1 MSGVKEAED
10 QKQVL
15 DSLRFEGLSRQSRLL
30 ERQERIAE
38 YVLEQGSVAAKDLAS
53 MFNVS
58 LMTIHR
64 DLDELERQGVLRKLR
79 GAAEAQPSSLFESN
93 VRYRLRVA
101 IAEKEA
107 LSRYALSKIT
117 PGQAVMLDDSTTAL
131 PLARLLPSLAPLT
144 VITNFVAAIRELS
157 GVKGINL
164 ISLGG
169 EYLPNHD
176 AFTGVVCEA
185 AIASLRADVLVMSTS
200 AVSGCTALHQEQ
212 EIVRVKR
219 TMIASAK
226 RRILLV
232 DHTKLGKV
240 ALHHLAPL
248 QDFDLLVVDEDADQ
262 ETMEELEE
270 CPVPFE
276 IAPL

>member
-1 MSGVKEAED
+1 MSRVRETEE
-10 QKQVL
+10 QEQSL
-15 DSLRFEGLSRQSRLL
+15 DPLGLGGLSRQSKLL
-30 ERQERIAE
+30 ERQENIAE
-38 YVLEQGSVAAKDLAS
+38 HVLEYGSVAAKDLS
-53 MFNVS
+53 LMFNVS

-79 GAAEAQPSSLFESN
+79 GVVEAQPSSLFESN

-101 IAEKEA
+101 TAEKEA
-107 LSRYALSKIT
+107 LSRHALSKIK

-131 PLARLLPSLAPLT
+131 PLARLLPTLAPLT

-200 AVSGCTALHQEQ
+200 AVSDCTALHQEQ

-248 QDFDLLVVDEDADQ
+248 QDFDLLIVDEDTDQ
-262 ETMEELEE
+262 TTIDELRE

-276 IAPL
+276 VAPL